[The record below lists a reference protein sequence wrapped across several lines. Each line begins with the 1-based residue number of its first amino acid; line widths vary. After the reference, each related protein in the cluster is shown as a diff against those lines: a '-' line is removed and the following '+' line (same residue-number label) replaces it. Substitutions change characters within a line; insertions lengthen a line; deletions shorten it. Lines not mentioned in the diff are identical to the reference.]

1 MVDEPPRDPKTQEEA
16 FATTDPGAGG
26 ATRESTADL
35 DPSSLELPPA
45 GYQIGA
51 VIGRGGMGEVLTAHD
66 LRIGRE
72 VALKRMKSATPTRDA
87 LSRFL
92 REARIQARL
101 DHPAIVPVHELN
113 TDEAGRPYFTMK
125 RLTGRTL
132 AQRLADG
139 GSHHRM
145 LRAFVEVCLAVD
157 FAHSRGVVH
166 RDLKPSNIMLG
177 DYGEVY
183 VLDWGIARVLDQPRS
198 VETDRHAAQAG
209 TDIDTLDVSTR
220 SGVLLGTPGYM
231 SPEQI
236 RSLPVGRASD
246 VYALGSILFE
256 ILAGEPLHPRGQ
268 HAVGSTLGH
277 AQAWPAQRKGDDS
290 VPPELDA
297 LCAMALSED
306 PAARPTVHDLAEGVQ
321 AYLDGDRDFEQRRR
335 LAAQQLAS
343 ARDALQS
350 GESDARSTAMRRAGR
365 ALALDPQS
373 ADAAELVSSLLLA
386 PPNIMPPDLEQ
397 ALDDYDRAQ
406 SRHRARKAMFAY
418 ISILA
423 MFPIAFF
430 LDIRNWTMVIA
441 FYGTVAVGM
450 LLMLDAHRV
459 GRPRIIPVL
468 VVNLAIAVLFT
479 RLSGPFIL
487 TPIVICCVLVGLT
500 AIPWV
505 NQRRWVVVG
514 WTVLAVMLPIVL
526 EWVGVLPR
534 TWAIF
539 EGATITRSNIL
550 TGAGREEL
558 KALALV
564 FGNLALVILLA
575 VIGVAL
581 NRHREVAQR
590 QTLVQAWHLRQLIPG
605 ETAKRPWM
613 TEVR

>member
-1 MVDEPPRDPKTQEEA
+1 MVDEPPREHKTQEEA

-26 ATRESTADL
+26 ATRASTD
-35 DPSSLELPPA
+35 DPDASSLVLPAA
-45 GYQIGA
+45 GYEIGA
-51 VIGRGGMGEVLTAHD
+51 VIGRGGMGEVLTAKD

-72 VALKRMKSATPTRDA
+72 VALKRMRSPTPTRDA

-132 AQRLADG
+132 AQRLADDAP
-139 GSHHRM
+139 SHRM

-198 VETDRHAAQAG
+198 AETDRHEAQAG
-209 TDIDTLDVSTR
+209 TDIDTLDVNTR

-277 AQAWPAQRKGDDS
+277 PQAWPAQRKGDDS

-297 LCAMALSED
+297 LCAKALSED

-321 AYLDGDRDFEQRRR
+321 AYLDGDRDLEQRRR

-350 GESDARSTAMRRAGR
+350 GEPDARSTAMRRAGR

-373 ADAAELVSSLLLA
+373 ADAAEIVSSLLLA

-397 ALDDYDRAQ
+397 ALDDYDRTQ
-406 SRHRARKAMFAY
+406 SRHRARKATFAY
-418 ISILA
+418 LTILA
-423 MFPIAFF
+423 LFPFAF
-430 LDIRNWTMVIA
+430 LLEIKSWTMVIC
-441 FYGTVAVGM
+441 FYGTVLLGM
-450 LLMLDAHRV
+450 LLTLDAQRV
-459 GRPRIIPVL
+459 GRPRIVAIL
-468 VVNLAIAVLFT
+468 VVSLATVVLFS
-479 RLSGPFIL
+479 RISGPFML
-487 TPIVICCVLVGLT
+487 TPIIIGCMLVGLT
-500 AIPWV
+500 AVPWV
-505 NQRRWVVVG
+505 HQRRWLVVG
-514 WTVLAVMLPIVL
+514 WTVLAVMIPLVL
-526 EWVGVLPR
+526 EWTDVLPR
-534 TWAIF
+534 TWAVL
-539 EGATITRSNIL
+539 EGATVTRSNIVHA
-550 TGAGREEL
+550 TGEHGP
-558 KALALV
+558 ALIAFALIA
-564 FGNLALVILLA
+564 GNLIFTTLL
-575 VIGVAL
+575 GLMGLAL
-581 NRHREVAQR
+581 NRHRERAQR
-590 QTLVQAWHLRQLIPG
+590 LTLVQAWHLRQLIPG
-605 ETAKRPWM
+605 ETATRPWM
-613 TEVR
+613 T